1 MLWIQGSHASQHC
14 FKKSNFFWCSSR
26 DFFSLYSL
34 IANSH
39 FMFIMSVYQ
48 ISCSKSGSHTSQCS
62 SVGHT
67 HQVLMIIISWILL
80 KSQVHTLHWV
90 VSTHQICYEFS
101 LEILLTTLTSWL
113 HSSCLDNASN
123 FIYPAQKSGSHTSL
137 SCINMSYILWGF
149 SGNTSHYTYQ
159 LATLMCW

>member
-1 MLWIQGSHASQHC
+1 MNSWIKSCKYSIYVLLKKVHTPHWGCFWCFVLIFVLFSVCFLRKSLSLDSLGTNANINYHINYEKSFPLCSEYKVHTPHNT

-26 DFFSLYSL
+26 DCFSLYSL

-80 KSQVHTLHWV
+80 KSQVHTLH
-90 VSTHQICYEFS
+90 
-101 LEILLTTLTSWL
+101 
-113 HSSCLDNASN
+113 
-123 FIYPAQKSGSHTSL
+123 
-137 SCINMSYILWGF
+137 
-149 SGNTSHYTYQ
+149 
-159 LATLMCW
+159 